1 MIDAQFMDNTKI
13 LSKQGIISFVGN
25 IVEIILKY
33 LYCFI
38 LAKSLGAK
46 LVGVYFLGFTILS
59 IVQLIGKLE
68 LQEGVLKF
76 VSAFRSAKE
85 ELNSQKTMFLA
96 LKIVGICSILLC
108 IILLFLAKPLAI
120 GIFKEPLLKNVLII
134 FMFSVPFFNLTTI
147 VLSYFQAH
155 LRMKY
160 VILIRA
166 IFQPLINILIFFLFL
181 ALGDKLQGAA
191 FSYLFSLVLALM
203 LTAYIL
209 KNKFRLTRIEKNF
222 SSHDYKFVWFCLP
235 ILFASILNFA
245 MQWIDT
251 LMLGYFRN
259 ASEVGVY
266 GVALR
271 IAALGPIFLAAFA
284 TVFAPMISGL
294 HSDKRINE
302 LELLFKFITKW
313 ILTLSLPFLLL
324 LLFFS
329 HDLLTLFGN
338 EFLLGKDALVILII
352 GQIINVITGPVYY
365 MLIMSGR
372 SRVALFNSLVFCFIG
387 IILNLTLIPKY
398 GILGAAIANA
408 VSVALS
414 NLIML
419 VQVYGFLKI
428 HPYEWKFIKP
438 ISAALV
444 SIYILFVIN
453 KISLKF
459 SVSIPA
465 LFISILFII
474 FYASFLWK
482 FGFDKNERRI
492 FTLVKD
498 KLLSLNLIG

>member
-1 MIDAQFMDNTKI
+1 MDNTKI

-25 IVEIILKY
+25 GVEIILKY

-59 IVQLIGKLE
+59 IAQLIGKLE

-85 ELNSQKTMFLA
+85 EFNSQKTMFLA
-96 LKIVGICSILLC
+96 LKIVGICSILLSV
-108 IILLFLAKPLAI
+108 ILLLLAKPIAI

-191 FSYLFSLVLALM
+191 FSYLFSLILALM
-203 LTAYIL
+203 LTTYIL
-209 KNKFRLTRIEKNF
+209 KNKFKLTKIEKVF
-222 SSHDYKFVWFCLP
+222 SPHDYKFIWFSFP
-235 ILFASILNFA
+235 ILLAAMLNFA
-245 MQWIDT
+245 VQWVDT

-259 ASEVGVY
+259 ASEVGIY
-266 GVALR
+266 NIALR

-284 TVFAPMISGL
+284 AVFAPMISSL
-294 HSDKRINE
+294 HSEKRINE

-324 LLFFS
+324 LLFFA
-329 HDLLTLFGN
+329 HDLLTVFGN

-352 GQIINVITGPVYY
+352 GQIINVGTGPVYY

-372 SRVALFNSLVFCFIG
+372 SRVALFNSLAFCFIS
-387 IILNLTLIPKY
+387 IVLNLTLIPKY

-408 VSVALS
+408 ISVALS

-438 ISAALV
+438 ISAAIV
-444 SIYILFVIN
+444 SIYILFVVY

-459 SVSIPA
+459 SVFIPA
-465 LFISILFII
+465 LFFPVLFIV
-474 FYASFLWK
+474 FYAVFLWK

-492 FTLVKD
+492 FSLVRERFV
-498 KLLSLNLIG
+498 SLNFVR